1 MYKFFFKRVIDVI
14 ISGIV
19 LIVFSPVFIIG
30 AIVLF
35 IQNDGKPFFTQNR
48 VGKDEQIFK
57 LMKFRSMNDKKG
69 DDGLLLRDVDR
80 ITPFGNFIRKTSFDE
95 LPQIFNILSGDMSIV
110 GPRPLLVEY
119 LPYYSEYHKRRH
131 EVKPGITGL
140 AQVNGRNFLK
150 FSQRFNFDVEYVD
163 RMSFNLDV
171 LILFKTVFKF
181 FKSSDISMGRK
192 MSEVDDIGITKGL
205 SKHYFNKDENDS

>member
-1 MYKFFFKRVIDVI
+1 MYKKIFKRVIDVI
-14 ISGIV
+14 ISGLV
-19 LIVFSPVFIIG
+19 LIIFSPVFIVV

-48 VGKDEQIFK
+48 VGKDERIFK
-57 LMKFRSMNDKKG
+57 LMKFKSMNDKKG

-110 GPRPLLVEY
+110 GPRPLLTEY

-163 RMSFNLDV
+163 HLSFSLDAV
-171 LILFKTVFKF
+171 ILFKTFFKF

-192 MSEVDDIGITKGL
+192 MSEIDDIGITKGL
-205 SKHYFNKDENDS
+205 SKHYFNRDENDN